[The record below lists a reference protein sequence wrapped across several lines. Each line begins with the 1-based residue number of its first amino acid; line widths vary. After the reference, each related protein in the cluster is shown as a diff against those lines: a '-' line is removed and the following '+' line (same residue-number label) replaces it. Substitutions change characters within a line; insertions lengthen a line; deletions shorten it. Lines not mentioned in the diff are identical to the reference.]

1 MTKTE
6 VLKKLADQLDLT
18 QADAEKLYDSFVD
31 GAITLLAK
39 DKGFTLPGLG
49 SFHSEVR
56 PEHKSYNPHYE
67 QMMMI
72 PPKKVVHFS
81 QSSTLKAEIN
91 EGNDEQ

>member
-6 VLKKLADQLDLT
+6 VLKKLAEQLDLT
-18 QADAEKLYDSFVD
+18 QAETEKLYDFFVD
-31 GAITLLAK
+31 GVTTLLAN

-49 SFHSEVR
+49 SFHAEVR

-72 PPKKVVHFS
+72 PPKKVVHFT
-81 QSSTLKAEIN
+81 QSSTLKTEIN
-91 EGNDEQ
+91 EDGDE

>member
-6 VLKKLADQLDLT
+6 VLRKLADQLDLT
-18 QADAEKLYDSFVD
+18 QSETEELYDSFAE
-31 GAITLLAK
+31 GLTTLLANNR
-39 DKGFTLPGLG
+39 GFTLPGLG

-81 QSSTLKAEIN
+81 QSSTIKEEIN
-91 EGNDEQ
+91 EGSDE

>member
-6 VLKKLADQLDLT
+6 VLRKLADQLDLT
-18 QADAEKLYDSFVD
+18 QAETEKLYNSFAE
-31 GAITLLAK
+31 GLTTLLASK
-39 DKGFTLPGLG
+39 RGFTLPGLG
-49 SFHSEVR
+49 SFHTEVR

-81 QSSTLKAEIN
+81 QSSTIKEQIN
-91 EGNDEQ
+91 EGGNE